1 MNLSILHDSVGNV
14 LGLAAS
20 PPGAPVSHLQAKAGE
35 LTTVV
40 DMTEELR
47 GVEPSEMNARLADVV
62 QNYKVEMPALQARLI
77 RK

>member
-1 MNLSILHDSVGNV
+1 MHLSILHDATGNV

-20 PPGAPVSHLQAKAGE
+20 PPGAPVSHLQGKAGE

-47 GVEPSEMNARLADVV
+47 GVEPSEMASRLADIVV
-62 QNYKVEMPALQARLI
+62 NYRVAMPTSRAQLV
-77 RK
+77 KK